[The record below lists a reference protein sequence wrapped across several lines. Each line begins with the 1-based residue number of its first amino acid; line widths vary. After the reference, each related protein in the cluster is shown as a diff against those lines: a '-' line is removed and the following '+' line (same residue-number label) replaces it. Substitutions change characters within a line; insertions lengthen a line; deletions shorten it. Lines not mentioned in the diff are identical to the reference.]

1 MKQRKKQTRKNSP
14 QLYIYKSQPKYPN
27 AADHQY
33 FAAKALNMMTA
44 LVSGMGMI
52 SAMLFLVTLA

>member
-1 MKQRKKQTRKNSP
+1 MKQTKKHNSHLT
-14 QLYIYKSQPKYPN
+14 LYKPEPKYPN
-27 AADHQY
+27 AADHHY

-52 SAMLFLVTLA
+52 SAMLFLVTMA

>member
-1 MKQRKKQTRKNSP
+1 MKQTRKTNT
-14 QLYIYKSQPKYPN
+14 QLTIYKSEPRYPN

-33 FAAKALNMMTA
+33 FAAKALNVMTA

-52 SAMLFLVTLA
+52 SAMVFLVTLA